1 MDRELFAERATE
13 KQHSRAAHQGR
24 IKAWLSNRGRVHR
37 WRRRPGW
44 RPQGQFQR
52 VIKEKR
58 RVKHDVTVGTS
69 GRGFSRQI
77 ESARGATGLG
87 LTTLRWG
94 KLRSCGE
101 MRDDRS

>member
-24 IKAWLSNRGRVHR
+24 IKAWLSNKGRVHR

-58 RVKHDVTVGTS
+58 RVKHDATGGTDLTS
-69 GRGFSRQI
+69 GDDAWRGVKGMIGRECSF
-77 ESARGATGLG
+77 
-87 LTTLRWG
+87 
-94 KLRSCGE
+94 
-101 MRDDRS
+101 RDCRAMAIA